1 MTIQTAGANAAPTIT
16 TELAGGSS
24 AAGPAPHSPEL
35 VQGTFVDLAGVTRA
49 KNVPAR
55 RREVFAKNGL
65 GAPKVWVVFNAD
77 NNFAEN
83 DTFNVTGDLRLRLDT
98 AALRH
103 LDEHI
108 VWGPTNLANQDGTPS
123 EYDPRTTLANV
134 EARAEQA
141 GYSAQFGFEFEF
153 LLLPNEI
160 ANDRRPDI
168 FARPWLGYGAQPFIE
183 QDAFF
188 ADLTVAADAAGI
200 ELEQL
205 HTEWGTRQ
213 YEVSVAPDTPVAA
226 ADKAVL
232 FKLLVKR
239 TAARHGLT
247 AVFSPKPFPDQ
258 AGSGGHIHFSLTRLG
273 NGEHLFS
280 GGRGVYGLTAEGGHA
295 IAGVQAHLAEL
306 TAILSGSPVSLL
318 RLQPDTWSGAAIGW
332 GLENREVAIRYAAA
346 TLGNPRGANI
356 EIKTG
361 DAAANPYLALA
372 GLLSAALDGI
382 EQSQPLFKPT
392 EGIPASFS
400 EEEKKERGLVPFPN
414 DFDEITRLFG
424 ESKATR
430 RWYGDGIVDAIVAIR
445 GLVKATYGD
454 TSDEDLTT
462 LFRHVW

>member
-1 MTIQTAGANAAPTIT
+1 MGA
-16 TELAGGSS
+16 
-24 AAGPAPHSPEL
+24 
-35 VQGTFVDLAGVTRA
+35 
-49 KNVPAR
+49 
-55 RREVFAKNGL
+55 
-65 GAPKVWVVFNAD
+65 
-77 NNFAEN
+77 
-83 DTFNVTGDLRLRLDT
+83 
-98 AALRH
+98 
-103 LDEHI
+103 DEPGQSG
-108 VWGPTNLANQDGTPS
+108 WNPS
-123 EYDPRTTLANV
+123 KYDPRTTLAIA
-134 EARAEQA
+134 ERRAEEA

-153 LLLPNEI
+153 LLLPESI
-160 ANDRRPDI
+160 ADERRPDI
-168 FARPWLGYGAQPFIE
+168 FATPWLGYGAQPFIE
-183 QDAFF
+183 QDDFF

-239 TAARHGLT
+239 TAARHGLK
-247 AVFSPKPFPDQ
+247 AIFSPKPFPDQ
-258 AGSGGHIHFSLTRLG
+258 AGSGGHIHFSLTKLATG
-273 NGEHLFS
+273 THLFS
-280 GGRGVYGLTAEGGHA
+280 GGDGVYGLTAEGGHA

-382 EQSQPLFKPT
+382 AQSQPLFHPT
-392 EGIPASFS
+392 EGIPASFTD
-400 EEEKKERGLVPFPN
+400 EEKRERGLVPFPN

-445 GLVKATYGD
+445 NLVRETYGD
-454 TSDEDLTT
+454 TSPEDLTY